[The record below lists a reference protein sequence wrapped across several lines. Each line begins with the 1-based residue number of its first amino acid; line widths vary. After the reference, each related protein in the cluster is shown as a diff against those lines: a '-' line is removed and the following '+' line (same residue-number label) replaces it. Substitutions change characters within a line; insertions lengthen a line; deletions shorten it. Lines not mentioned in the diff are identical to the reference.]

1 MSRFAT
7 RSAVVLLMLL
17 LIPAA
22 ASAQAAI
29 TGVVK
34 DASGGVLPGVTVEAA
49 SPVLIEKV
57 RSVVSDD
64 TGQYRIINLL
74 PGTYTVTAS
83 LPGFSTF
90 KREGIEL
97 TGTFVATV
105 NADLKVGALEET
117 ITVTGETP
125 VVDVQSVKVQQTVSK
140 EILTAIPTA
149 RTAQGIGALIPGLSS
164 NSQTGRGDVGGAGGV
179 HGGDTGTLQGKH
191 AYDSRTLND
200 GLATNFA
207 GANAGTGNNAN
218 VAGAQ
223 EIVISTSG
231 GLGEAETSGVV
242 VNLIPRDGGNTYT
255 GTFFLNGANG
265 SMQGSNYTQALKDA
279 GLTVPEHLLKVYDVN
294 PMGGGRILRDKLW
307 FYYTDRVW
315 GARSNVPGMFF
326 NKNAGNPN
334 AWNFDPDLTKQA
346 TTENVNKTHILRLT
360 WQATQ
365 RNKFTA
371 YWSEQYTC
379 LVCKG
384 GGTATSSPESTS
396 LSQFRPSRIQ
406 QATYSSPVTSRLLVE
421 GGFGTYMSRY
431 GSGWSPYLRPDDGTY
446 DPRMIRV
453 QDQNAVIPGLG
464 TIQNLSYR
472 APATFNRSQVWT
484 MTWRGSLSYV
494 TGAHNMKFGYLGGLI
509 GAPTRTYSN
518 NVITQYR
525 FNNGTPN
532 QISVN
537 GNFPE
542 LLDLNS
548 QLVPTSF
555 YAQDQWTR
563 GQLTLQGGVRY
574 DHAKTMFPHQS
585 VGGTPLIP
593 KLIDFPAGSVPGLSW
608 DDITPRMGV
617 AYDLFGNGKTALKF
631 NLGKYMESVV
641 VRSSSDLSNLNPIQ
655 RIATATT
662 RSWTDSNKNYKV
674 DCDLANVNKN
684 GECGDMAN
692 KLLGTNSFE
701 RNADPG
707 WTTGW
712 GKRQYNWNLGVSIQQ
727 EVAPRVSVNVGYYR
741 NWFKNQPILD
751 NLAVDPSSYTKFSFP
766 APVDPR
772 LPGGGGYPV
781 TGLYNLLPTSV
792 GLINEF
798 VTSPKNYPEQTEYWH
813 GVNFAVTARMRNGLT
828 VQGGAEIGHRTTD
841 NCALRDVLPELG
853 TTPTPRVGGGTFVPT
868 LINYVEPTNPYCRVE
883 EPYQPKVTGLATYT
897 IPRVDVQ
904 VSGTW
909 QTNPGLLLEARYQV
923 PNAVIKPYLGRDLSA
938 QAANVTINLI
948 PTGTL
953 YGARLYQFDFR
964 VSKIVRYK
972 RTRTQFGVDLY
983 NALNSSVVQTYNETY
998 NPTGAWLT
1006 PTAVLTARFAK
1017 LGVQF
1022 DF

>member
-1 MSRFAT
+1 MFRLAT
-7 RSAVVLLMLL
+7 HSAGVLLVLL
-17 LIPAA
+17 LLPAV

-34 DASGGVLPGVTVEAA
+34 DASGAVLPGVTVEAA

-57 RSVVSDD
+57 RSVVTDG
-64 TGQYRIINLL
+64 TGQYRIVNLL
-74 PGTYTVTAS
+74 PGTYSVTFG
-83 LPGFSTF
+83 LPGFSTV

-97 TGTFVATV
+97 TGAFVATV
-105 NADLKVGALEET
+105 NGDLKVGALEET

-140 EILTAIPTA
+140 DVLAAIPTA

-242 VNLIPRDGGNTYT
+242 VNLIPRDGGNTFT
-255 GTFFLNGANG
+255 GTFFLNGATE
-265 SMQGSNYTQALKDA
+265 SMQGSNYTPELKAA
-279 GLTVPEHLLKVYDVN
+279 GLTVPEHLLKVYDLN
-294 PMGGGRILRDKLW
+294 PMGGGRIVRDKLW

-315 GARSNVPGMFF
+315 GAKSNVPGMFI

-334 AWNFDPDLTKQA
+334 AWNYDPDLTKQA
-346 TTENVNKTHILRLT
+346 TTENINKTHILRLT
-360 WQATQ
+360 WQASE

-379 LVCKG
+379 LVCIG
-384 GGTATSSPESTS
+384 GGTATTTPEATS
-396 LSQFRPSRIQ
+396 LSEFTPSRIQ
-406 QATYSSPVTSRLLVE
+406 QATYSSPITSRLLAE
-421 GGFGTYMSRY
+421 AGFGTYMARY
-431 GSGWSPYLRPDDGTY
+431 GSGWTTGGRTDGTY
-446 DPRMIRV
+446 NPQMIRV
-453 QDQNAVIPGLG
+453 TDQNAVIPGLG
-464 TIQNLSYR
+464 TIQNLNYR
-472 APATFNRSQVWT
+472 AAATFNRSQVWT

-509 GAPTRTYSN
+509 AAPTRTYSN
-518 NVITQYR
+518 SVIQSMR
-525 FNNGTPN
+525 FSNGTPN
-532 QISVN
+532 QITVN

-542 LLDLNS
+542 ILDLNS
-548 QLVPTSF
+548 QLVPTSL

-563 GQLTLQGGVRY
+563 GKLTLQGGVRY
-574 DHAKTMFPHQS
+574 DYALTKFPQQS

-608 DDITPRMGV
+608 SDITPRMGL
-617 AYDLFGNGKTALKF
+617 AYDLFGNGKTAVKF

-641 VRSSSDLSNLNPIQ
+641 VRSSGDLTNLNPIQ
-655 RIATATT
+655 RIATQTT
-662 RSWTDSNKNYKV
+662 RSWTDSNRNYVV

-684 GECGDMAN
+684 AECGDMAN
-692 KLLGTNSFE
+692 KNLGSNAFE
-701 RNADPG
+701 RNADTE
-707 WTTGW
+707 WTNGW
-712 GKRQYNWNLGVSIQQ
+712 GQRQYNWNLGVSIQQ
-727 EVAPRVSVNVGYYR
+727 EVAPRVSVNFGFYR
-741 NWFKNQPILD
+741 NWFRNQPIVD
-751 NLAVDPSSYTKFSFP
+751 NLAVDPSSYTKFTFM
-766 APVDPR
+766 APVDSR

-781 TGLYNLLPTSV
+781 TDLYNLLPGSV

-798 VTSPKNYPEQTEYWH
+798 VTSGKNYPEQTEYWQ
-813 GVNFAVTARMRNGLT
+813 GVNLGVAARMRNGLT
-828 VQGGAEIGHRTTD
+828 LQGGAEIGHRITD
-841 NCALRDVLPELG
+841 NCALREVLPELG
-853 TTPTPRVGGGTFVPT
+853 TTPTPRAGGGTFVPT
-868 LINYVEPTNPYCRVE
+868 LINYVEPTNPYCRVV

-897 IPRVDVQ
+897 IPKADVQ
-904 VSGTW
+904 VSTTW
-909 QTNPGLLLEARYQV
+909 QSNPGLLLEARYQV
-923 PNAVIKPYLGRDLSA
+923 PNAVIRQYLGRDLSA
-938 QAANVTINLI
+938 QAANLTINMI

-953 YGARLYQFDFR
+953 YGARLYQMDFR
-964 VSKIVRYK
+964 VAKIVRFK

-998 NPTGAWLT
+998 SPNGAWLT
-1006 PTAVLTARFAK
+1006 PTSVLTARFVK
-1017 LGVQF
+1017 LSVQF